1 MRKIFAITLCAACL
15 VTLTVANF
23 AVGSRLSKRDADT
36 NLINSN
42 DSAPSP
48 FDQNEISPLD
58 PNTVP
63 SSESSAT
70 DESAQDWRRAQDIE
84 PIRYQPF
91 EVEVLVGGSTLEQY
105 PARGRVYIEA
115 RAGAEYELRVRNP
128 LPVRVAV
135 ALAVDGLNT
144 IDAKRTTARD
154 ASKWI
159 IEPYGAIT
167 VTGWQ
172 MSRTR
177 ARRFYFTSEQDSYAN
192 KIGRTEDVGVISAVF
207 FRERRAYAEVAPPS
221 PRPLD
226 SQSQRGESELKKESA
241 SSSNAAGAGQPK
253 QRAATRAD
261 DDEYAATGIGRS
273 VGNDVRWV
281 NLDLERD
288 PAADVTIRYE
298 YRPALVR
305 LGILPRP
312 EVAIDPLRRRERARG
327 FKDPRYCPEP

>member
-1 MRKIFAITLCAACL
+1 
-15 VTLTVANF
+15 V
-23 AVGSRLSKRDADT
+23 
-36 NLINSN
+36 
-42 DSAPSP
+42 
-48 FDQNEISPLD
+48 
-58 PNTVP
+58 
-63 SSESSAT
+63 
-70 DESAQDWRRAQDIE
+70 QDWRRREDVE
-84 PIRYQPF
+84 PSRDEPF
-91 EVEVLVGGSTLEQY
+91 EVKVLVNGSTLEKY
-105 PARGRVYIEA
+105 PSGGRVYVEA
-115 RAGAEYELRVRNP
+115 RAGAEYKLRVRNP

-144 IDAKRTTARD
+144 IDAQRTTARD

-159 IEPYGAIT
+159 IEPYGTIT

-192 KIGRTEDVGVISAVF
+192 KLGRAEDVGVISAVF
-207 FRERRAYAEVAPPS
+207 FRERRAYAEAVPPS

-226 SQSQRGESELKKESA
+226 TQSQRDASELKGESQSDRA
-241 SSSNAAGAGQPK
+241 SNAPAPSSSAAGAGQPK
-253 QRAATRAD
+253 QRAATRAN